1 MFEKIRDKVNKRYLI
16 WLVLAILLF
25 FIWYSVNPLLSY
37 FEKRQIKEISEI
49 LSSINWE
56 KNISDC
62 KKIMNFDKNKIWKNN
77 SFFNVITFDTI
88 YNECSL
94 KYDLKNVKL
103 DLENCK
109 VIIRETDDY
118 FYNNYVFYD
127 TLSEKRDECTKKYL
141 NPTFSIWTYFNVN
154 NDFKTSIFIDSS
166 LDFFTDIWEE
176 NSIEYLKNREEV
188 KTRLLNLIVLDPKVT
203 IPLEDVYIYKNR
215 LILNVSLEPLKEY
228 KIKLASFDTDIWE
241 KTKSSEFIFTTPEN
255 KYFWMRVVEPLSI
268 YTKNNLPKFQIL
280 DYNTP
285 KTQTKV
291 KICRVPEETYAK
303 LEVLSSSKNKDFSNN
318 FFKNSIST
326 LNTYECIEKSIL
338 FKDDKD
344 INQNMLI
351 KKDFSFTDF
360 IDENDPRWLYM
371 VYFQDTLDT
380 EYNWKINIPIF
391 FWVVNSH
398 IMMKTSKS
406 WEWFF
411 FVNDFDGKPLPNQ
424 EIWVYLNDFKEIEK
438 TYNVNT
444 YDYDI
449 AYNSIIDNKIYSEK
463 IILWNTNW
471 SWVLVVDLKSKVD
484 DYFNRTF
491 EDSWEY
497 DWNKM
502 YKSFLVESNWDSN
515 QSYLVST
522 WSSWISPWNFWY
534 TTDYTYDENQL
545 SLQRWWENQKYYS
558 HIYTDRKLYLP
569 GEQVNIKLVLRNAND
584 LSIPK
589 GDEIFKMKISNPKW
603 EDIFDKEI
611 KLNDFWSYSD
621 SLNLRA
627 DFSLWTYNIYLFKD
641 DQAIYYSDFSVE
653 VFKNPKFKNEVMLK
667 TTWLNNEF
675 VDIKDTVIEKWY
687 YYENEIHTWKFS
699 INADVISSYFSGPR
713 VKNAQFTYKVYKQDY
728 YSDNYWDDCYY
739 WCFWEPYKE
748 FYTEWTW
755 TLDASW
761 IWKINIDVDFRSS
774 YSDYKY
780 IVEVTVTDETGDTIT
795 WSNSVIAKLPEEFKK
810 YNNQLSLKFSSSEKF
825 VKTWNKV
832 DIKWKLSLWKW
843 TDFYNDKYIFIIKR
857 KEYLNKKVKDVNWYD
872 RNIQS
877 VNEIVENVFYVN
889 DKNFDISNNWELSLS
904 YKIDKNSEYVFE
916 YGLVKNY
923 SIWEFLWLKED
934 EKIEKKYIDEI
945 VEKFNNEKNLYIENY
960 LENNSI
966 CENKNEGCINTTITK
981 RLYLR
986 DLINN
991 SNYVSIIPYS
1001 NSSASNPIEN
1011 DNKLRVISEKISYK
1025 LWETAKILV
1034 RLPVSNSKILWT
1046 VEKNWV
1052 ISHEYID
1059 VVWNVFFKE
1068 VKIDDSFI
1076 PNAYIWVMMVD
1087 TNKNLIWEY
1096 KVWYTE
1102 IVVDKTD
1109 KKAFLEVNSD
1119 KKTYKPR
1126 DEVNIN
1132 IQVKN
1137 WSWDPVPSE
1146 LTVMVVDDSL
1156 ISLMWN
1162 VDLNTLEKIFV
1173 KMPFSIQ
1180 TSITNI
1186 AMLKNY
1192 YFSRLWIVGWSWYGD
1207 FKWWDSAVSTRNI
1220 FKNTAYFN
1228 PSVITDENWKAKVNF
1243 TLPDNLTNFRV
1254 MVISN
1259 SKSNFFWYEEEF
1271 LEVRKNVILED
1282 KTPFILRDWDVSIIS
1297 ANLFNNSKDEIKFKV
1312 ILDTKWI
1319 EVSKPEKVIT
1329 LKAWENKNI
1338 SWQIESN
1345 DSVDE
1350 VIYTISALWDSS
1362 ENSDKIEN
1370 KIKIKESPVLI
1381 KQNLKSGIIEPYS
1394 NLNLQSIIDKNT
1406 LTKKSNVELI
1416 FSNSRLSWIE
1426 KIVSSLAIYPYGCIE
1441 QTTSSTIPNVIIK
1454 QFDNLFKDMFDLEKI
1469 DKNIKSWVERIISM
1483 QTTDW
1488 WFAYWQGNSNSDLH
1502 ITPYVLRSLIYMK
1515 KSWVKVD
1522 DIVINNAVSY
1532 LEKNYENS
1540 IDDLEKTE
1548 IFWALKYAWKN
1559 PKINVNVN
1567 NLDRHSLIAYTYW
1580 LILSDKRDLWHIKSN
1595 IELIKRKI
1603 TEVDSNWY
1611 WDTTSDKAIFLSLL
1625 LDFNDSSYDNIIE
1638 DLVWDLYKYDWSSY
1652 YYSTQSKNNA
1662 FISFYK
1668 YLEKNKSN
1676 NKTNFSFKLWN
1687 FSDNKVY
1694 SLWWDNLNFIKLNYS
1709 LNNVV
1714 MWDILNLSVINSWEN
1729 KIYVDYI
1736 IKEYPID
1743 KEKIETYSNWI
1754 QVKREIYEVKN
1765 ESLLSKCSNEY
1776 YYYDEN
1782 KINCDSVF
1790 IKVNEPIYTKWKL
1803 YKTKITVT
1811 FPDERVRRN
1820 VTVED
1825 YLPWSF
1831 RVINSKFRTE
1841 SSSITWASN
1850 NWNWDYKEFNS
1861 DVVMTNASYFWW
1873 REAIFEY
1880 YFKPEFAGTYT
1891 HPPVTTYMMYDP
1903 LIRANGKFSTIQVR

>member
-1 MFEKIRDKVNKRYLI
+1 M
-16 WLVLAILLF
+16 
-25 FIWYSVNPLLSY
+25 SY
-37 FEKRQIKEISEI
+37 FEKREIKEISSI
-49 LSSINWE
+49 LANPLKE
-56 KNISDC
+56 KTMDDC
-62 KKIMNFDKNKIWKNN
+62 KSIMNFDTKKVSKWNTH
-77 SFFNVITFDTI
+77 FNTITFDTI

-94 KYDLKNVKL
+94 KYDLKNVEL
-103 DLENCK
+103 NLENCIS
-109 VIIRETDDY
+109 IIKETNSY
-118 FYNNYVFYD
+118 FKNNYVFYD
-127 TLSEKRDECTKKYL
+127 SLDSKREECSKKYL
-141 NPTFSIWTYFNVN
+141 NPTFSIWTFFNIN
-154 NDFKTSIFIDSS
+154 NDFKTSVVIDFA

-176 NSIEYLKNREEV
+176 NSVEYLKNREEA
-188 KTRLLNLIVLDPKVT
+188 KIRLIKLLEINPKVE
-203 IPLEDVYIYKNR
+203 IALEDVYLYTNKAIIN
-215 LILNVSLEPLKEY
+215 LNLEPLKEY
-228 KIKLASFDTDIWE
+228 KIKLSSFDTSIWE
-241 KTKSSEFIFTTPEN
+241 KTSKSEFVFTTPEN
-255 KYFWMRVVEPLSI
+255 KYFWMKVVEPLSI
-268 YTKNNLPKFQIL
+268 YTKDNLPKLQIL

-285 KTQTKV
+285 KTSTKV
-291 KICRVPEETYAK
+291 KLCRIPEETYAK
-303 LEVLSSSKNKDFSNN
+303 VEVLSSSDNKEVSNK
-318 FFKNSIST
+318 FFKDEIET
-326 LNTYECIEKSIL
+326 LKTYECIEKNII
-338 FKDDKD
+338 FKDEKD
-344 INQNMLI
+344 INQNKII
-351 KKDFSFTDF
+351 KKDFNFSDF
-360 IDENDPRWLYM
+360 INEKDPRWLYF
-371 VYFQDTLDT
+371 VYFSNKDDVEFNSRVNT
-380 EYNWKINIPIF
+380 PIF

-398 IMMKTSKS
+398 VMMKTSK
-406 WEWFF
+406 WWQWFF
-411 FVNDFDGKPLPNQ
+411 FVNDFAWNPLPNQ
-424 EIWVYLNDFKEIEK
+424 KIEVYLNNFDEVEK
-438 TYNVNT
+438 TYNMDSN
-444 YDYDI
+444 DYKI
-449 AYNSIIDNKIYSEK
+449 KYNSVIDRDVYGEK
-463 IILWNTNW
+463 IELWVTDGSWILI
-471 SWVLVVDLKSKVD
+471 VDLKSKVD

-491 EDSWEY
+491 EDVWEY

-502 YKSFLVESNWDSN
+502 YRSFLVKSYSEDNM
-515 QSYLVST
+515 SYLVST
-522 WSSWISPWNFWY
+522 WNSWIAPWNFWY
-534 TTDYTYDENQL
+534 TTDYTYDENQI
-545 SLQRWWENQKYYS
+545 SLQRWWDTQKYYS

-589 GDEIFKMKISNPKW
+589 SDETFKLKISNPKW

-611 KLNDFWSYSD
+611 KLNEFWSYSD
-621 SLNLRA
+621 SLSLRA
-627 DFSLWTYNIYLFKD
+627 DFTLWTYNIYLFKD
-641 DQAIYYSDFSVE
+641 EQAIYYSNFSVE

-687 YYENEIHTWKFS
+687 YYENEVHTWKFT

-810 YNNQLSLKFSSSEKF
+810 YNNQLSLKFNSSEKF

-843 TDFYNDKYIFIIKR
+843 TDFYNDKYIFIVKR
-857 KEYLNKKVKDVNWYD
+857 KEYLNKKVKDVNGYD
-872 RNIQS
+872 RNVQS
-877 VNEIVENVFYVN
+877 VNEIVEKVMYVN
-889 DKNFDISNNWELSLS
+889 DKNFDVSLNWELSLS
-904 YKIDKNSEYVFE
+904 YKLDKNSEYIFE
-916 YGLVKNY
+916 YGLAKNY
-923 SIWEFLWLKED
+923 SIWEFLWLRED

-945 VEKFNNEKNLYIENY
+945 VEKFNKEKTLYVENY
-960 LENNSI
+960 LEDTQTVCDDKEN
-966 CENKNEGCINTTITK
+966 CEPWIITK

-986 DLINN
+986 DLID
-991 SNYVSIIPYS
+991 STSYIPVITYS
-1001 NSSASNPIEN
+1001 NSTASNPIEN
-1011 DNKLRVISEKISYK
+1011 DNKLRVISEKVSYK

-1046 VEKNWV
+1046 VEKNGV
-1052 ISHEYID
+1052 ITHEYID

-1087 TNKNLIWEY
+1087 TTKNVIWEY

-1109 KKAFLEVNSD
+1109 KKAFIEIDSD

-1126 DEVNIN
+1126 DQVNLN
-1132 IQVKN
+1132 LKVKN
-1137 WSWDPVPSE
+1137 WAWDPVQSE

-1173 KMPFSIQ
+1173 KMPFSVQ

-1186 AMLKNY
+1186 AMLRNY

-1228 PSVITDENWKAKVNF
+1228 PSVITDEDWKAKVNF

-1271 LEVRKNVILED
+1271 IEVRKNVILED

-1312 ILDTKWI
+1312 ILTTKWI
-1319 EVSKPEKVIT
+1319 EVTKPEKLIT
-1329 LKAWENKNI
+1329 LKSWENKNI
-1338 SWQIESN
+1338 SWQIQAN

-1350 VIYTISALWDSS
+1350 VFYTISALWDSS

-1381 KQNLKSGIIEPYS
+1381 KQTLKSWILESYWS
-1394 NLNLQSIIDKNT
+1394 LNLQSVIDKNT
-1406 LTKKSNVELI
+1406 SLDKSKVELI

-1454 QFDNLFKDMFDLEKI
+1454 QFDNLFKDMFDLEKV
-1469 DKNIKSWVERIISM
+1469 DTNIKSWVERIISM
-1483 QTTDW
+1483 QTSDW
-1488 WFAYWQGNSNSDLH
+1488 WFAYWQGNSNADLH

-1515 KSWVKVD
+1515 KSWVKID
-1522 DIVINNAVSY
+1522 DVVINKAIDY

-1540 IDDLEKTE
+1540 VDLTEKTE

-1559 PKINVNVN
+1559 PWIDVSVNS
-1567 NLDRHSLIAYTYW
+1567 LDRHSLLAYTYW
-1580 LILSDKRDLWHIKSN
+1580 LVYSWKKDIEKVKSN
-1595 IELIKRKI
+1595 IEILKKKI
-1603 TEVDSNWY
+1603 TAPDSNWY
-1611 WDTTSDKAIFLSLL
+1611 RDTTSDKAIFLSLL
-1625 LDFNDSSYDNIIE
+1625 LDLNDSSYNPLIE
-1638 DLVWDLYKYDWSSY
+1638 ELVWDLYNYDWDSY

-1662 FISFYK
+1662 FIAFYK
-1668 YLEKNKSN
+1668 YLEKNKAN
-1676 NKTNFSFKLWN
+1676 NKASFSFKLWN
-1687 FSDNKVY
+1687 FSDNKKY
-1694 SLWWDNLNFIKLNYS
+1694 NLWGDNLNFIKLEYD
-1709 LNNVV
+1709 LKNVAM
-1714 MWDILNLSVINSWEN
+1714 MWESLNLSIWNNGEN
-1729 KIYVDYI
+1729 KVYVDYI
-1736 IKEYPID
+1736 IKEYPLD
-1743 KEKIETYSNWI
+1743 KEKVESYSNWV

-1765 ESLLSKCSNEY
+1765 ESLLNKCSNEY
-1776 YYYDEN
+1776 YYYEEN
-1782 KINCDSVF
+1782 KVNCDDVF
-1790 IKVNEPIYTKWKL
+1790 TKVTEPLYIKWKL

-1861 DVVMTNASYFWW
+1861 DVIMWHASYFWW

>member
-1 MFEKIRDKVNKRYLI
+1 M
-16 WLVLAILLF
+16 
-25 FIWYSVNPLLSY
+25 SY
-37 FEKRQIKEISEI
+37 FEKREIKEISSI
-49 LSSINWE
+49 LANPLKE
-56 KNISDC
+56 KTMDDC
-62 KKIMNFDKNKIWKNN
+62 KSIMNFDTKKVSKWNTH
-77 SFFNVITFDTI
+77 FNTITFDTI

-94 KYDLKNVKL
+94 KYDLKNVEL
-103 DLENCK
+103 NLENCIS
-109 VIIRETDDY
+109 IIKETNSY
-118 FYNNYVFYD
+118 FKNNYVFFD
-127 TLSEKRDECTKKYL
+127 SLDKKREECSKKYL
-141 NPTFSIWTYFNVN
+141 NPTFSIWTFFNIN
-154 NDFKTSIFIDSS
+154 NDFKTSVVIDFA

-176 NSIEYLKNREEV
+176 NSVEYLKNREEA
-188 KTRLLNLIVLDPKVT
+188 KMRLIKLLEINPKVE
-203 IPLEDVYIYKNR
+203 IALEDVYLYTNKAIIN
-215 LILNVSLEPLKEY
+215 LNLQPLTEY
-228 KIKLASFDTDIWE
+228 KIKLSSFDTSIWE
-241 KTKSSEFIFTTPEN
+241 KTSKSEFVFTTPEN
-255 KYFWMRVVEPLSI
+255 KYFWMKVVEPLSI
-268 YTKNNLPKFQIL
+268 YTKDNLPKLQIL

-285 KTQTKV
+285 KTSTKV
-291 KICRVPEETYAK
+291 KLCRIPEETYAK
-303 LEVLSSSKNKDFSNN
+303 VEVLSSSDNKEVSNK
-318 FFKNSIST
+318 FFKDEIET
-326 LNTYECIEKSIL
+326 LKTYECIEKNII
-338 FKDDKD
+338 FKDEKD
-344 INQNMLI
+344 INQNKII
-351 KKDFSFTDF
+351 KKDFDFSDF
-360 IDENDPRWLYM
+360 INEKDPRWLYF
-371 VYFQDTLDT
+371 VYFSNKEDVEFNSRVNT
-380 EYNWKINIPIF
+380 PIF

-398 IMMKTSKS
+398 VMMKTSK
-406 WEWFF
+406 WWQWFF
-411 FVNDFDGKPLPNQ
+411 FVNDFAWNPLPNQ
-424 EIWVYLNDFKEIEK
+424 KIEVYLNNFDEVEK
-438 TYNVNT
+438 TYNMDSN
-444 YDYDI
+444 DYQI
-449 AYNSIIDNKIYSEK
+449 KYNSVIDRDVYGEK
-463 IILWNTNW
+463 IELWVTDGSWILI
-471 SWVLVVDLKSKVD
+471 VDLKSKVD

-491 EDSWEY
+491 EDVWEY

-502 YKSFLVESNWDSN
+502 YRSFLVKSYSEDNM
-515 QSYLVST
+515 SYLVST
-522 WSSWISPWNFWY
+522 WNSWIAPWNFWY
-534 TTDYTYDENQL
+534 TTDYTYDENQI
-545 SLQRWWENQKYYS
+545 SLQRWWDTQKYYS

-589 GDEIFKMKISNPKW
+589 SDETFKLKISNPKW

-611 KLNDFWSYSD
+611 KLNEFWSYSD
-621 SLNLRA
+621 SLSLRA
-627 DFSLWTYNIYLFKD
+627 DFALWTYNIYLFKD
-641 DQAIYYSDFSVE
+641 EQAIYYSNFSVE

-687 YYENEIHTWKFS
+687 YYENEVHTWKFS
-699 INADVISSYFSGPR
+699 INADIISSYFSGPR

-748 FYTEWTW
+748 FYTQWTW

-761 IWKINIDVDFRSS
+761 IWKINVDVDFRSS

-780 IVEVTVTDETGDTIT
+780 IVEVTVTDETWDTIT
-795 WSNSVIAKLPEEFKK
+795 GSNSIIAKLPEEFKK
-810 YNNQLSLKFSSSEKF
+810 YNNQLSLKFNSSEKF

-843 TDFYNDKYIFIIKR
+843 TDFYNDKYIFIVKR
-857 KEYLNKKVKDVNWYD
+857 KEYLNKKVKDVNGYD
-872 RNIQS
+872 RNVQS
-877 VNEIVENVFYVN
+877 VNEIVEKVIYVN
-889 DKNFDISNNWELSLS
+889 DKNFDISLNWELSLS
-904 YKIDKNSEYVFE
+904 YKLDKNSEYIFE
-916 YGLVKNY
+916 YGLAKNY
-923 SIWEFLWLKED
+923 SIGEFLWLKED

-945 VEKFNNEKNLYIENY
+945 VEKFNKEKTLYVENY
-960 LENNSI
+960 LEDTQTVCDDKEN
-966 CENKNEGCINTTITK
+966 CEPLIITK

-986 DLINN
+986 DLID
-991 SNYVSIIPYS
+991 STSYIPVITYS
-1001 NSSASNPIEN
+1001 NSTASNPIEN
-1011 DNKLRVISEKISYK
+1011 DNKLRVISEKVSYK
-1025 LWETAKILV
+1025 LWETAKVLV
-1034 RLPVSNSKILWT
+1034 RLPISNSKILWT

-1052 ISHEYID
+1052 ITHEYID
-1059 VVWNVFFKE
+1059 VVWNVLFKE

-1087 TNKNLIWEY
+1087 TTKNVIWEY

-1109 KKAFLEVNSD
+1109 KKAFIEIDAD

-1126 DEVNIN
+1126 EQVNLDLK
-1132 IQVKN
+1132 VKN
-1137 WSWDPVPSE
+1137 WAWDAIPSE

-1173 KMPFSIQ
+1173 KMPFSVQ

-1186 AMLKNY
+1186 AMLRNY

-1228 PSVITDENWKAKVNF
+1228 PSVITDENWKAKVSF

-1271 LEVRKNVILED
+1271 IEVRKNVILED

-1312 ILDTKWI
+1312 ILTTKWI
-1319 EVSKPEKVIT
+1319 EVTKPEKLIT
-1329 LKAWENKNI
+1329 LKSWENKNI
-1338 SWQIESN
+1338 SWQIQAN
-1345 DSVDE
+1345 DSVDD
-1350 VIYTISALWDSS
+1350 VLYTISALWDSS

-1381 KQNLKSGIIEPYS
+1381 KQTLKSWILESYWS
-1394 NLNLQSIIDKNT
+1394 LNLQSVIDKNT
-1406 LTKKSNVELI
+1406 SLDKSKVELI

-1454 QFDNLFKDMFDLEKI
+1454 QFDNLFKDMFDLEKVET
-1469 DKNIKSWVERIISM
+1469 NIKSWVERIISM
-1483 QTTDW
+1483 QTSDG
-1488 WFAYWQGNSNSDLH
+1488 WFAYWQGNSNADLH

-1522 DIVINNAVSY
+1522 DVVINKAIEY

-1540 IDDLEKTE
+1540 VDLSEKTE

-1559 PKINVNVN
+1559 PWIELSVNS
-1567 NLDRHSLIAYTYW
+1567 LDRHSLLAYTYW
-1580 LILSDKRDLWHIKSN
+1580 LVYSWKKDIEKVKSN
-1595 IELIKRKI
+1595 IEILKKKI
-1603 TEVDSNWY
+1603 TAPDSNWY
-1611 WDTTSDKAIFLSLL
+1611 RDTTSDKAIFLSLL
-1625 LDFNDSSYDNIIE
+1625 LDLNDTSYNPLIE
-1638 DLVWDLYKYDWSSY
+1638 ELVWDLYNYDWESY

-1662 FISFYK
+1662 FIAFYK
-1668 YLEKNKSN
+1668 YLEKNKAN
-1676 NKTNFSFKLWN
+1676 NKASFSFKLWN
-1687 FSDNKVY
+1687 FSDNKKY
-1694 SLWWDNLNFIKLNYS
+1694 NLWGDNLNFIKLEYD
-1709 LNNVV
+1709 LKNVAM
-1714 MWDILNLSVINSWEN
+1714 MWESLNLSVWNNSEN
-1729 KIYVDYI
+1729 KVYVDYI
-1736 IKEYPID
+1736 IKEYPLD
-1743 KEKIETYSNWI
+1743 KEKVETYSNWV

-1765 ESLLSKCSNEY
+1765 ESLLNKCSNEY
-1776 YYYDEN
+1776 YYYEEN
-1782 KINCDSVF
+1782 KVNCDGVF
-1790 IKVNEPIYTKWKL
+1790 TKVTEPLYIKWKL
-1803 YKTKITVT
+1803 YKAKITVT

-1861 DVVMTNASYFWW
+1861 DVIMANASYFWW

-1880 YFKPEFAGTYT
+1880 YFKPEFAWTYT